1 MSESKNNTEAEG
13 RKGFADINE
22 AAHYLRVS
30 TKQIRRFKN
39 KGYLRTSLVLRK
51 IIIPWEDLES
61 FASRTCNI
69 GIKFGELG

>member
-1 MSESKNNTEAEG
+1 MSESKIVNQVVS
-13 RKGFADINE
+13 RKGFADIKE
-22 AAHYLRVS
+22 AAHFLRVS

-69 GIKFGELG
+69 GIKLGELG